1 MISAADSLQAADSP
15 GPCQMKDGS
24 GHAAHSVA
32 SDAAAWLG
40 NVSSSV
46 LIVFVNK
53 LLMDPRTGYKF
64 QFGEFSCFQTACT
77 PSRAAGLHL
86 TLAVPPFPPSRR
98 RSNDALRTP
107 LLVSCS
113 LRQHNPATRAHKQ
126 STGALER

>member
-1 MISAADSLQAADSP
+1 
-15 GPCQMKDGS
+15 MKDGG

-32 SDAAAWLG
+32 SDAAAWVG

-64 QFGEFSCFQTACT
+64 QFGKLSYFQTACT
-77 PSRAAGLHL
+77 PSSAAGLRL
-86 TLAVPPFPPSRR
+86 TLAVPPFPPAFPS
-98 RSNDALRTP
+98 RSNDALCTP

-113 LRQHNPATRAHKQ
+113 LCQHNPATRAHKQ